1 MVKILIVEDDRTS
14 RFILE
19 KLLSSRGYE
28 VTASPGGHDALKKL
42 ADGLRPDL
50 IISDIMMPS
59 MDGLELAKRISE
71 DPELKDIP
79 IMLCTALHDRET
91 VMNAAKLGI
100 HHYIVKPLEAER
112 VIAQVESLL
121 DERVPVVEAPLPEKK

>member
-28 VTASPGGHDALKKL
+28 VTASPGGPDALKKL

-121 DERVPVVEAPLPEKK
+121 DERIPVVEEPLPEKK